1 MPDHSSPPLESPLLE
16 TPPLERNRWQA
27 FWDRSQFLVSLVLV
41 GGALAWLLFAPHSHS
56 ESKSQGGAAKPMP
69 MVDVVDRDSIRVLV
83 DSPLQQRL
91 ERVSVRPEVT
101 TSPML
106 QASGRVIASRRPAQD
121 KSGSPFWQFSSGELL
136 DSYTAWKKAQLEA
149 TFAETQL
156 SQIKELAETRE
167 SGLQRTIDRLEKL
180 VKSGTETERS
190 LSETKTLL
198 LQTRIEDRKSIF
210 DGEVALKTVQ
220 RQANNEFLKLQQ
232 FGIDPDLLDDAPSDI
247 DIVTAEVPE
256 ALVSLVA
263 IGQQC
268 SAEFNGLPNVK
279 FQGNVSSLSPVL
291 NAEQRTLRL
300 LFVLKDPED
309 LLRPGMFARI
319 GVGTDPRQVIRIP
332 SDSILHIGNDDL
344 IVVVNKSKGD
354 SQWLDLEFHTIEVHE
369 QINSIVEVRSGIRD
383 GDTVIGKNAILLKPL
398 IVRAMAKP
406 SNATRLS
413 HANDE

>member
-1 MPDHSSPPLESPLLE
+1 MLDHSSSQ
-16 TPPLERNRWQA
+16 TKTGRWRS
-27 FWDRSQFLVSLVLV
+27 FWDRSQFLVSLLFV
-41 GGALAWLLFAPHSHS
+41 GGALCWLLFAPDSHLD
-56 ESKSQGGAAKPMP
+56 SKSPLGAATAKP

-91 ERVSVRPEVT
+91 QRVSVHPEET
-101 TSPML
+101 TAPLL
-106 QASGRVIASRRPAQD
+106 QASGRVIACRRPAQD
-121 KSGSPFWQFSSGELL
+121 KTGSPFWQFSSGELL

-149 TFAETQL
+149 TFAATQL

-220 RQANNEFLKLQQ
+220 RQSNNEFLKLQQ
-232 FGIDPDLLDDAPSDI
+232 FGIDPNLLDDSPSDI

-256 ALVSLVA
+256 ALVGLVS

-300 LFVLKDPED
+300 LFVLKDPQD

-344 IVVVNKSKGD
+344 IVVVDQSNSD
-354 SQWLDLEFHTIEVHE
+354 SQWLDLIFQKIDVHE
-369 QINSIVEVRSGIRD
+369 QINSLVEVQNGVTD
-383 GDTVIGKNAILLKPL
+383 GDIVIGKNAILLKPL
-398 IVRAMAKP
+398 IVRALAKP
-406 SNATRLS
+406 PTGPV
-413 HANDE
+413 HE